1 MEFDSIDNCAS
12 DDSEENSEEKLDLSS
27 LQISSQIAQKYY
39 EGAGQEVLEDYV
51 RLTLGDVRL
60 TGDYKVNIG

>member
-27 LQISSQIAQKYY
+27 LQISSLIAKKYY
-39 EGAGQEVLEDYV
+39 E
-51 RLTLGDVRL
+51 
-60 TGDYKVNIG
+60 